1 MRARVWYDIKPPNKP
16 KKPNKN
22 PRKIAQ
28 KSLNNACKTVDKI
41 YLVVLSYIHIRKEVC
56 TMFDYLETE
65 LNDNDLDA
73 LEAIAEF
80 ESGVN

>member
-1 MRARVWYDIKPPNKP
+1 MRYE
-16 KKPNKN
+16 
-22 PRKIAQ
+22 
-28 KSLNNACKTVDKI
+28 L
-41 YLVVLSYIHIRKEVC
+41 
-56 TMFDYLETE
+56 MFDYLDSE